1 MFMMFKAETIPEIS
15 PPIILYDLVWNFSEH
30 ANW

>member
-1 MFMMFKAETIPEIS
+1 MMFKAEMIPEIS
-15 PPIILYDLVWNFSEH
+15 PPIIPYDFVWNFSEH